1 MKKFTVILLIF
12 CSSLWCSGC
21 KKENAYLAYIS
32 DLKQDVY
39 TGQINDITVTA
50 YYGFCEEP
58 FINDGIA
65 GEKVYGYTFKLDII
79 PDDVRRLLELSADGN
94 TFSAVF
100 TPDEVT
106 SEYKA
111 FIEIKKHF
119 EREFTVTYI
128 CGSEKTPVTLCSL
141 LPENCISYERAL
153 ELLTEKQQPL
163 LSAYNSDNGF
173 NAEIYMRIFIKND
186 APYWYVGIA
195 NGNGTLKALLIDG
208 VSGELLAVRE
218 IF

>member
-1 MKKFTVILLIF
+1 MKKIIISFLVLCFFIAF
-12 CSSLWCSGC
+12 SGC

-32 DLKQDVY
+32 YLKQDVY
-39 TGQINDITVTA
+39 AGAANDITVTA
-50 YYGFCEEP
+50 YYGFREEP
-58 FINDGIA
+58 FINDGKV

-79 PDDVRRLLELSADGN
+79 PDDVRRAVELKTDDE
-94 TFSAVF
+94 TYSAVF

-111 FIEIKKHF
+111 FIEIKNHF
-119 EREFTVTYI
+119 EKEFTVTYI
-128 CGSEKTPVTLCSL
+128 CGSEKTPVTLCSV

-153 ELLTEKQQPL
+153 DLLTEKQSSL
-163 LSAYNSDNGF
+163 LSAYKSDNGF
-173 NAEIYMRIFIKND
+173 NAEIYVRIFIKND
-186 APYWYVGIA
+186 SPYWYVGIA
-195 NGNGTLKALLIDG
+195 SGNGKLKALLIDG

>member
-1 MKKFTVILLIF
+1 MKKFIVYLLTLCLFITF
-12 CSSLWCSGC
+12 SGC
-21 KKENAYLAYIS
+21 NKENPYIAYIS

-39 TGQINDITVTA
+39 TGKINDITVTA
-50 YYGFCEEP
+50 CYGFREEP
-58 FINDGIA
+58 FINDGKA

-79 PDDVRRLLELSADGN
+79 PDDVHRSLELSANGN

-111 FIEIKKHF
+111 FIEVKNHF
-119 EREFTVTYI
+119 EKEFSVNLIY
-128 CGSEKTPVTLCSL
+128 GSEKTPVTLNSR

-153 ELLTEKQQPL
+153 ELLTEKQQSL
-163 LSAYNSDNGF
+163 LGAYQSDNGF